1 MEGRAVSHYR
11 IVEKLGGGGMG
22 IVYRAEDLRLKR
34 IVALKFLP
42 PEHTGDAV
50 AKQRLMQEA
59 QAASALDHPN
69 ICTVHEIDE
78 TPDGQLFLAMAYY
91 AGETLKKRI
100 DRGPLEIDEA
110 IDIGI
115 QVAQGLARAH
125 EAGIVH
131 RDIKPANI
139 MLASRGEVKI
149 VDFGLA
155 KLIGQTGLTQTGTT
169 LGTIAYMSPE
179 QTRGADADA
188 RSDVWALGVM
198 LYEAL
203 TGRLPFQGENQLFV
217 MNAIQH
223 ERPKPIGDLRPGTPE
238 ELERIVA
245 RALEKTRG
253 SALRI
258 GTRSRGRPPRMP
270 RRR

>member
-1 MEGRAVSHYR
+1 MPHMEGRTVSHYR

-22 IVYRAEDLRLKR
+22 IVYKAEDLRLKR
-34 IVALKFLP
+34 MVALKFLP
-42 PEHTGDAV
+42 PEHTRDPD
-50 AKQRLMQEA
+50 AKQRLVHEA
-59 QAASALDHPN
+59 QAASALDHTN

-91 AGETLKKRI
+91 PGETLKKRI

-125 EAGIVH
+125 ESGIVH

-139 MLASRGEVKI
+139 MLGSRGEVKI

-155 KLIGQTGLTQTGTT
+155 KRPDQTGLTQTGTT

-179 QTRGADADA
+179 QTRGAEADA
-188 RSDVWALGVM
+188 RSDVW
-198 LYEAL
+198 
-203 TGRLPFQGENQLFV
+203 
-217 MNAIQH
+217 
-223 ERPKPIGDLRPGTPE
+223 
-238 ELERIVA
+238 
-245 RALEKTRG
+245 
-253 SALRI
+253 
-258 GTRSRGRPPRMP
+258 RSE
-270 RRR
+270 